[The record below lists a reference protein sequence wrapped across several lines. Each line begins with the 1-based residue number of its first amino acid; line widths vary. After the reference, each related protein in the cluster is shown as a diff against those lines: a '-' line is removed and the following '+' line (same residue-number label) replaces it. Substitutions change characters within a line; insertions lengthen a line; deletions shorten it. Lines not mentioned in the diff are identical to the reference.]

1 MMSIRKDA
9 VERAIEALADGRL
22 ILIQD
27 DLKRE
32 NEGDLVGAASR
43 VTSQMINFMVT
54 KGRGLVCQPI
64 TEETAR
70 RLGLGPQAEVN
81 TESHGT
87 AFTVSVDAARGIST
101 GISAADRALTARI
114 LADPDAAP
122 EQLCR
127 PGHMFPIVA
136 RSGGVLERPGHTEA
150 SIDLVRA
157 AGLEPSGLIC
167 EVLSAD
173 GSMAR
178 GEELA
183 RLADEWEMP
192 LVTVGAIIDYRRG
205 VGGG

>member
-1 MMSIRKDA
+1 MSIRDQA
-9 VERAIEALADGRL
+9 VERAIEALAEGLL

-27 DLKRE
+27 DRGRE

-54 KGRGLVCQPI
+54 NGRGLVCQTI
-64 TEETAR
+64 TEDAAE

-87 AFTVSVDAARGIST
+87 AFTVSVDAAQGIRT
-101 GISAADRALTARI
+101 GISAADRAVTARI
-114 LADPDAAP
+114 VADPDAAP
-122 EQLCR
+122 EQLRR

-136 RSGGVLERPGHTEA
+136 RGGGVLERPGHTEA
-150 SIDLVRA
+150 SIDLVRS

-167 EVLSAD
+167 EVLSRD

-192 LVTVGAIIDYRRG
+192 LVSVRQIIDYRRSAG
-205 VGGG
+205 DS

>member
-1 MMSIRKDA
+1 MMSIRNDA

-192 LVTVGAIIDYRRG
+192 LVTVGAIIDYRRS

>member
-1 MMSIRKDA
+1 MSIRNDA

-70 RLGLGPQAEVN
+70 RLGLGPQSEVN

-183 RLADEWEMP
+183 RLADEWKMP